1 MNNEFPLTKYFN
13 LYIWKLFHSLI
24 NYFFTIHFKKKYNV
38 NSNCYIFLKKLSKN
52 LTVLINQITSISS
65 EYFDKI
71 SLNFIKFSLN
81 INNPIPQ
88 LYISNINYHIKL
100 LEIKKFK
107 NLFKIWNNSDKSTIT
122 NIKLF
127 DDLISRI
134 NQYILIRID
143 NINFEY
149 KNFRIICLSV
159 KVTKNNNKT
168 RIYIKKIKI
177 YYNDY
182 YIGFIRDFKFSY
194 DSITKKTNI
203 YSQYLVIF
211 ISNLFLKYDIMCKFK
226 EIYNLFDTNSDSK
239 LPNTFF
245 KKIIIRISI
254 NNHISFILDDS
265 IIENNIV
272 KCNLIIKVW
281 KKDICWMKQCI
292 INLISNNFEVKNVRL
307 RLFKSTADKIY
318 KTFRPIYKQYLSDIK
333 CKSKIIT
340 PKKFIKDSIIKPKFI
355 NNNYLSSISVLNNE
369 VLTKKNINSIL
380 LFNDNYLDKFNQT
393 NTNIF
398 TITKC
403 TIDFKDLKSS
413 FILQNLKLDRIISG
427 IQIAATRW
435 QFINQNT
442 IYFDKYNS
450 SDNTKFIIE
459 YKDSCLYLYPYPIY
473 INISPPIYCKT
484 FSRFTEFISR
494 MNDIFS
500 IKKKTN
506 CNYTHEL
513 FYIHSTRILC
523 NYTPQKIKL
532 DLLFSGKYSEL
543 INILTLENLDLIIT
557 EINIRYPKNGS
568 YILNGIINNILDD
581 IFRNNFDEIIKCTPI
596 GKTYQLK
603 KELQKI
609 PFLANKISSII
620 W

>member
-1 MNNEFPLTKYFN
+1 MNNEFPLAKYLN

-24 NYFFTIHFKKKYNV
+24 NYFFTIHFKKKYNI
-38 NSNCYIFLKKLSKN
+38 NSNCYIFVKKFSRKI
-52 LTVLINQITSISS
+52 TVLINQITSVSS
-65 EYFDKI
+65 KYFEKI
-71 SLNFIKFSLN
+71 SLCFSKFSIN
-81 INNPIPQ
+81 INNPIPH
-88 LYISNINYHIKL
+88 LYISSINYDIKL
-100 LEIKKFK
+100 SEIKNIK
-107 NLFKIWNNSDKSTIT
+107 NLFNLWNNADKNTVT
-122 NIKLF
+122 NIQLI

-134 NQYILIRID
+134 KKYLLIRID
-143 NINFEY
+143 NISFQYN
-149 KNFRIICLSV
+149 NFRIINLSV
-159 KVTKNNNKT
+159 KITKINSKT

-182 YIGFIRDFKFSY
+182 YIGYIRDFKFSY
-194 DSITKKTNI
+194 DSITEKTNI
-203 YSQYLVIF
+203 YAQYLVIF
-211 ISNLFLKYDIMCKFK
+211 ISNLFLKYDIMRKSIK
-226 EIYNLFDTNSDSK
+226 IYKLFDTGSKSK

-254 NNHISFILDDS
+254 NNHVSFILDDS
-265 IIENNIV
+265 MIENNII

-281 KKDICWMKQCI
+281 KKEICWMKQCI
-292 INLISNNFEVKNVRL
+292 INLISKNLEVKNVRL

-333 CKSKIIT
+333 LKPKIT
-340 PKKFIKDSIIKPKFI
+340 NSKKFIKDSIIDSKLI
-355 NNNYLSSISVLNNE
+355 NNNYLCDISSIMGGEIV
-369 VLTKKNINSIL
+369 TKNANSIL
-380 LFNDNYLDKFNQT
+380 SYNNNYLDKFNQT

-413 FILQNLKLDRIISG
+413 FILYNLKLDRIISG
-427 IQIAATRW
+427 IQIATTRW
-435 QFINQNT
+435 QFIRQNT
-442 IYFDKYNS
+442 IYFDKYDT
-450 SDNTKFIIE
+450 DNKSKFVIE
-459 YKDSCLYLYPYPIY
+459 YKDCCLYLYPYPIY

-494 MNDIFS
+494 INDIFS

-620 W
+620 C